1 MKKEIFVDRLSIFNF
16 LFLLKLRRSFK
27 IFFLDDL
34 TSSNSFLLKIFS
46 LLRIDY
52 EEKIFHIGSLVN
64 SDNINLYT
72 YSLKISSDLSFKISK
87 KICTNKFIEDLNL
100 HYGNKTIEL

>member
-16 LFLLKLRRSFK
+16 LFLFRLRKNFK

-34 TSSNSFLLKIFS
+34 TLSNSFLLKIFS
-46 LLRIDY
+46 LLKIDY
-52 EEKIFHIGSLVN
+52 EEKIFHLGSLAN

-87 KICTNKFIEDLNL
+87 K
-100 HYGNKTIEL
+100 YVTISLLKN